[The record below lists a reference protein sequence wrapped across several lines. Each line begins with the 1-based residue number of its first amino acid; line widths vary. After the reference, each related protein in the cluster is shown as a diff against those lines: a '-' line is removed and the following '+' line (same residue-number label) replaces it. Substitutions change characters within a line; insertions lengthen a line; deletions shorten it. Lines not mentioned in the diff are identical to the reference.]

1 MNKVKT
7 SDALEYAKLV
17 HADYV
22 AKAKVTLRTHE
33 ELLEKSRNSIW
44 CRWFGF
50 APKGLSIWDYGCVD
64 IRNEEYWSEHVQML
78 EYHVKLGDEY
88 VVPPFKHLKSFYT
101 WASENGKP

>member
-22 AKAKVTLRTHE
+22 EKAKVTLHTHE

-44 CRWFGF
+44 YRWFGLH
-50 APKGLSIWDYGCVD
+50 PDGLDCWDYGWIDV
-64 IRNEEYWSEHVQML
+64 RLAEVWTEHVQML
-78 EYHVKLGDEY
+78 EYHAKLGDEY
-88 VVPPFKHLKSFYT
+88 VVPPFKHLESFYA